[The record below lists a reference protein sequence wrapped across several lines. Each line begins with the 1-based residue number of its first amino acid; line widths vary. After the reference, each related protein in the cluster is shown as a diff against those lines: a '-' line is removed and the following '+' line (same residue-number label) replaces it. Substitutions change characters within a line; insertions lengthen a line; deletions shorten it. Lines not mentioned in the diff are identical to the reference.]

1 MVLNTLLTGKC
12 SYASLLEV
20 RSIFAKLFVVTS
32 LTLSIGGHWGFLQTI
47 AWSSMLLDYS
57 QNLTWTSALSKTIDP
72 DTSCRICEFV
82 QEGRNQESNQDFSK
96 TQFKIDLVCEQREV
110 FLNCPNVADDK
121 IILFILHSQFHAPPN
136 APPPRV
142 VQV

>member
-1 MVLNTLLTGKC
+1 MPAILQL
-12 SYASLLEV
+12 
-20 RSIFAKLFVVTS
+20 RSIFAKLIVVTS
-32 LTLSIGGHWGFLQTI
+32 LTLSIGGHWGLLQTI
-47 AWSSMLLDYS
+47 AWSNMLLDYS
-57 QNLTWTSALSKTIDP
+57 ENLTWTSALSRTIDP
-72 DTSCRICEFV
+72 DTICRICEFI

-121 IILFILHSQFHAPPN
+121 AITFIVHSQFHAPPF

-142 VQV
+142 AQV

>member
-1 MVLNTLLTGKC
+1 MG
-12 SYASLLEV
+12 
-20 RSIFAKLFVVTS
+20 SIFAKLIVVTS
-32 LTLSIGGHWGFLQTI
+32 LTLSIGGHWGLLQTI
-47 AWSSMLLDYS
+47 AWSNMLLDYS
-57 QNLTWTSALSKTIDP
+57 ENLTWTSALSKTIDP

-121 IILFILHSQFHAPPN
+121 AITFIVHSQFHAPPI

>member
-1 MVLNTLLTGKC
+1 MALASPLTQKPRHAMLVTLHHL
-12 SYASLLEV
+12 
-20 RSIFAKLFVVTS
+20 IAKLLVVTS
-32 LTLSIGGHWGFLQTI
+32 LTISIGGHWGFLQTI

-82 QEGRNQESNQDFSK
+82 QEGKQQESNQEFSK